1 MIPPFS
7 DFLIYLTGAC
17 VVSAAVHFVLRT
29 WLAPLWP
36 QSRRRLPWLL
46 LAALYPF
53 GMLGLLCMNVL
64 PRRLATPLFFTCFG
78 WLGLSYFLLGA
89 ALLSSPLS
97 LIVRLC
103 GSLSGARRESLP
115 RTLRR
120 FAVGLAVSLTLYSS
134 YQGLRPPALAV
145 RRVELPRWPAA
156 YDGFRIAHLSDL
168 HVGATIGRAEVQAT
182 VDAVNAQAVDVVL
195 ITGDLV
201 DGSVAELARELAP
214 LSDLRSRYGT
224 FLALGNHEYFSPTE
238 DWVRHLPSL
247 GITVL
252 RNQWLALPPCDLV
265 GIDEWSAPEFTP
277 AHRPDL
283 PAALAGRDPQRPAV
297 VLVHQPQALWPLRQ
311 LNRQARQA
319 GQPPVAD
326 LQLSGHT
333 HGGQIVPLG
342 LLAQIQQGQLQGLS
356 RRDDLVVHV
365 TSGVGY
371 WGPPMRL
378 GSRAEI
384 AILVL
389 SRPGSFAVPTIGPP
403 AAVRDLSFR

>member
-17 VVSAAVHFVLRT
+17 VVSAAVHFILRT

-46 LAALYPF
+46 LATLYPL

-89 ALLSSPLS
+89 ALLSSLLS
-97 LIVRLC
+97 PVMRRC
-103 GSLSGARRESLP
+103 VPRNGAGRDRVP
-115 RTLRR
+115 RTLRGLG
-120 FAVGLAVSLTLYSS
+120 VGLALSLTLYSS

-182 VDAVNAQAVDVVL
+182 VDAVNAQVVDAVL

-214 LSDLRSRYGT
+214 LSTLRSRYGT

-252 RNQWLALPPCDLV
+252 RNRWLALPPCDLV

-283 PAALAGRDPQRPAV
+283 PAALAGRDPWRPAL

-319 GQPPVAD
+319 GLPPVAD

-333 HGGQIVPLG
+333 HGGQIAPLG

-356 RRDDLVVHV
+356 GRDDLVVHV

-389 SRPGSFAVPTIGPP
+389 SRPGSSTVPAIGPT
-403 AAVRDLSFR
+403 AATRDPSFR